1 MNIIVTS
8 DDVLIGKG
16 KTVNF
21 NAEARGIGTLRYQW
35 RKRGRNK
42 LPNKM
47 LGSDTPIL
55 TIPKIRKSD
64 EGDYYC
70 IVTNMW
76 NRNVESNSVTLNVYG
91 MLVLF
96 CYVCILF

>member
-1 MNIIVTS
+1 MNITVTS

-16 KTVNF
+16 KTVVF
-21 NAEARGIGTLRYQW
+21 NAEARGIGTLMYQW

-64 EGDYYC
+64 KGKYYC
-70 IVTNMW
+70 TVTNMW
-76 NRNVESNSVTLNVYG
+76 SRSVESDSVTLKVYG
-91 MLVLF
+91 MFIYFVT
-96 CYVCILF
+96 CAIL